1 MDSWVAEGVNHFGIK
16 VVQCAKRGVLVL
28 EQEQEGLWRMV
39 YRESRVGSWVQMGIW
54 SYCLLRP
61 MRMGTVMDTDM
72 GMDMDMVM
80 GDIIITELLAAA
92 LCSARR
98 LVDLY
103 SRFWAWTDLRKEKQ

>member
-28 EQEQEGLWRMV
+28 EQEQEGLWRTV
-39 YRESRVGSWVQMGIW
+39 YLGSRVGSWVQMETW
-54 SYCLLRP
+54 SYCLLRR
-61 MRMGTVMDTDM
+61 MRMAMVMDTDM
-72 GMDMDMVM
+72 GMDMVMVM
-80 GDIIITELLAAA
+80 GDIINTGLLGAA